1 MDGVVRRIGARSRRG
16 RRRGG
21 ANATAPPAGRRGC
34 PHRSRQRVAIDA
46 LAVFD
51 ENGPPRER
59 AVAHH
64 RVRTHREGEHRDGPG
79 RSRRA
84 WRAGG
89 SAPKRERERGVV
101 AREGSAFRVGTSET
115 REGKKNRRE
124 GTATVEKRFEIR
136 DRRFRR
142 LPRRRLA
149 GPARRIA
156 AAHIPPPRPAMA
168 EACGVCAKP
177 LAGRGAPRLTAGCCA
192 ARFHARCVSRRRVG
206 AQVRPRPAPSA
217 QPPPRPLR
225 NPDPSPHSP
234 PSRPPPQPNLPRA
247 SALVPDLRRSA
258 SRVHVGRRR
267 RGRHP
272 IAARPPP
279 RAPRARRVPP
289 PRRSRPRRRDAALCA
304 DLFDVPLHRAK
315 LLARGGELR
324 GEPDVAAAS
333 ARGAPILFVGAR
345 RADAKALESLPRR
358 AALILAAV
366 ARTPSRRSA
375 DARGTRSR
383 GRRCSRPRPRR
394 GTPGGWRR
402 RSCGRCTRGGRIRTS
417 VFRARPTR
425 ATAEARS
432 IDATGGRRRDP
443 RTPAEDRT
451 SSGRGAISRATT
463 VQAAKP
469 LAFSAIE
476 RC

>member
-1 MDGVVRRIGARSRRG
+1 MDGVVRRIGARSPRG

-84 WRAGG
+84 RRAGG

-136 DRRFRR
+136 ERRFRR
-142 LPRRRLA
+142 LPRRRSRPTHRGGPHPPAPACHGRGVRGVRETSRGERRAASHRGVLRGAVPRAVRLA
-149 GPARRIA
+149 APIRRAGASSPRALGATSSAPPPEPRPIPSLPP
-156 AAHIPPPRPAMA
+156 IPPPPNPTFLAPQPSCPT
-168 EACGVCAKP
+168 CGAPLREFTSDAVDADGTPSP
-177 LAGRGAPRLTAGCCA
+177 LAP
-192 ARFHARCVSRRRVG
+192 RRVRRER
-206 AQVRPRPAPSA
+206 VVFHLLVDPA
-217 QPPPRPLR
+217 
-225 NPDPSPHSP
+225 
-234 PSRPPPQPNLPRA
+234 RA
-247 SALVPDLRRSA
+247 DATRR
-258 SRVHVGRRR
+258 
-267 RGRHP
+267 
-272 IAARPPP
+272 
-279 RAPRARRVPP
+279 
-289 PRRSRPRRRDAALCA
+289 LCA

-345 RADAKALESLPRR
+345 SADAKALESLPRR
-358 AALILAAV
+358 AALILAAF
-366 ARTPSRRSA
+366 ARTLLAPIRRRAWNPIARPALLAAAPAARHAWWLAETFVRSMHPGWTNPYERVSGAA
-375 DARGTRSR
+375 DASDG
-383 GRRCSRPRPRR
+383 GGEIDRRHRRPPPRP
-394 GTPGGWRR
+394 
-402 RSCGRCTRGGRIRTS
+402 
-417 VFRARPTR
+417 A
-425 ATAEARS
+425 
-432 IDATGGRRRDP
+432 DP
-443 RTPAEDRT
+443 
-451 SSGRGAISRATT
+451 GRGPHQFR
-463 VQAAKP
+463 
-469 LAFSAIE
+469 
-476 RC
+476 

>member
-21 ANATAPPAGRRGC
+21 ANATAPSAGRRGC

-84 WRAGG
+84 RRAGG

-136 DRRFRR
+136 ERRFRR

-192 ARFHARCVSRRRVG
+192 ARFHARCVSRRRFG

-225 NPDPSPHSP
+225 NPDLSPHSP
-234 PSRPPPQPNLPRA
+234 P
-247 SALVPDLRRSA
+247 
-258 SRVHVGRRR
+258 
-267 RGRHP
+267 
-272 IAARPPP
+272 
-279 RAPRARRVPP
+279 VPP
-289 PRRSRPRRRDAALCA
+289 PRNPTFLAPQPSCPTCGAPLREFTSDAVDADGTPSPLAPRRVRRERVVFHLLVDPARADATRRLCA

-345 RADAKALESLPRR
+345 SADAKALESLPRR

-366 ARTPSRRSA
+366 ARTLLAPIRRRAWNPIARPALLAAAPAARHAWWLAETFVRSMHPGWTNPYERVSGAA
-375 DARGTRSR
+375 DASDG
-383 GRRCSRPRPRR
+383 GGEIDRRHRRPPPRP
-394 GTPGGWRR
+394 
-402 RSCGRCTRGGRIRTS
+402 
-417 VFRARPTR
+417 A
-425 ATAEARS
+425 
-432 IDATGGRRRDP
+432 DP
-443 RTPAEDRT
+443 
-451 SSGRGAISRATT
+451 GRGPHQFR
-463 VQAAKP
+463 
-469 LAFSAIE
+469 
-476 RC
+476 

>member
-1 MDGVVRRIGARSRRG
+1 MDGVVRRIGARSRWG

-136 DRRFRR
+136 ERRFRR

-192 ARFHARCVSRRRVG
+192 ARFHARCVSRRRFG

-234 PSRPPPQPNLPRA
+234 PSRPPPNPTFLAPQPSCPTCGAPLREFTSDAVDADGTPSPLAPRRVRRERVVFHLLVDPA
-247 SALVPDLRRSA
+247 RADATRRLCATSSTSRSTARSSSRAAANSAA
-258 SRVHVGRRR
+258 NRRR
-267 RGRHP
+267 RRV
-272 IAARPPP
+272 
-279 RAPRARRVPP
+279 RARRPHP
-289 PRRSRPRRRDAALCA
+289 LRRR
-304 DLFDVPLHRAK
+304 AK
-315 LLARGGELR
+315 SRRE
-324 GEPDVAAAS
+324 
-333 ARGAPILFVGAR
+333 GAR
-345 RADAKALESLPRR
+345 EPPRR

-366 ARTPSRRSA
+366 AQHPRA
-375 DARGTRSR
+375 DPPTRVEPDREAGAARGRARGEARLVVGGDVRAVDAPGVDESVRACFGR
-383 GRRCSRPRPRR
+383 GRRERRRRRDRSTPPEAAAATRGPRPRTAPVQVEAR
-394 GTPGGWRR
+394 YRERR
-402 RSCGRCTRGGRIRTS
+402 RYKPRSRS
-417 VFRARPTR
+417 LSAR
-425 ATAEARS
+425 
-432 IDATGGRRRDP
+432 
-443 RTPAEDRT
+443 
-451 SSGRGAISRATT
+451 
-463 VQAAKP
+463 
-469 LAFSAIE
+469 
-476 RC
+476 